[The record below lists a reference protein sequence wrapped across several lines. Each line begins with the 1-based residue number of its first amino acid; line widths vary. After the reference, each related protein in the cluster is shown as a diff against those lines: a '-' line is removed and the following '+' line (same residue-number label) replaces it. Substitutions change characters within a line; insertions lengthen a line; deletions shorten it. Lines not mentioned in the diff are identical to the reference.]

1 MNGQWKYQIGQ
12 CLGVGFDGPV
22 IPDEYAELVRKYKI
36 GNVIFFRRNVESFE
50 QIRALCRDLT
60 ALIGAETGLPPF
72 ILAGEEGGSVSRLG
86 HIAGFTPCPMA
97 MGATGDPHN
106 ARIIGRWMGKAMRAV
121 GINMD
126 SGPVLDCFSNP
137 DNAVIGTRSFGPDPE
152 TASAFGVEF
161 TRGLQ
166 SAGVMACGK
175 HFPGH
180 GDTSVDSHLA
190 MPLVDK
196 TEAEFRKTELPSFAA
211 AIRAGIEAVMTAHV
225 VLPAVD
231 PERQPATV
239 SKRIMTGLLRDELGF
254 QGVTISDGMEMKAVM
269 DLYGI
274 EEATLRAINAGCDM
288 ALICHSA
295 EQASSTAEYLMRAL
309 EDGRLKPETLEDRC
323 RRLEAWKQKILPPMG
338 AYEDFRCE
346 EKLRDCRRIM
356 EESIRLLHAPDGRP
370 LPDLGKDTLFLG
382 VPPRTAS
389 MVGDAGPLVA
399 AEYMAKALG
408 GISGGITASDEALQ
422 SARAAVAFLGPHPDL
437 AQLQQT
443 VRRAAELGVPT
454 VAVSLYTPRSLQ
466 DLPDTVWKICAWQY
480 DALSLGALE
489 QYFIRARKKEE
500 KA

>member
-1 MNGQWKYQIGQ
+1 MDEKARFQIGQ
-12 CLGVGFDGPV
+12 CLGVGFYGST
-22 IPDEYAELVRKYKI
+22 IPDEYRELVRKYKI

-50 QIRALCRDLT
+50 QIRALCADLT
-60 ALIGAETGLPPF
+60 RLIQTETGLPPF

-97 MGATGDPHN
+97 MGATGDAEN

-126 SGPVLDCFSNP
+126 SGPVLDVFSNP

-152 TASAFGVEF
+152 TASAFGTAF
-161 TRGLQ
+161 LRGLQ
-166 SAGVMACGK
+166 SAGVMGCGK

-196 TEAEFRKTELPSFAA
+196 TEAEFRATELPSFAA

-231 PERQPATV
+231 GERQPATV
-239 SKRIMTGLLRDELGF
+239 SKKILTGLLREEMGF
-254 QGVTISDGMEMKAVM
+254 RGVVISDGMEMKAVM

-309 EDGRLKPETLEDRC
+309 EDGRLKPETLMDRAE
-323 RRLEAWKQKILPPMG
+323 RLAAWKKKILPPAG
-338 AYEDFRCE
+338 DYADFRCE

-356 EESIRLLHAPDGRP
+356 EQSIRLLNAPDGRP
-370 LPDLGKDTLFLG
+370 LPALGEGTLFLG
-382 VPPRTAS
+382 VPPRAAS
-389 MVGDAGPLVA
+389 IAGDAA
-399 AEYMAKALG
+399 ALDAAAYMAKAFG
-408 GISGGITASDEALQ
+408 GTYGGLTADGETLKK
-422 SARAAVAFLGPHPDL
+422 ARCAVFFLGTHPD
-437 AQLQQT
+437 APAVQET
-443 VRRAAELGVPT
+443 ARRAAALGVPA
-454 VAVSLYTPRSLQ
+454 VAVSLYTPRALF
-466 DLPDTVWKICAWQY
+466 DLPDSVWKVCAWQY

-489 QYFIRARKKEE
+489 TYFRAGWEG